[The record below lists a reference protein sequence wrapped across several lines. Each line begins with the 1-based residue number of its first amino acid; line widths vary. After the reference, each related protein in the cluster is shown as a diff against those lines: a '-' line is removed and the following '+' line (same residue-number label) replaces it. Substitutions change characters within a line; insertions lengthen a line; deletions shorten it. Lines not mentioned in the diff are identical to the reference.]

1 MKLLMIAGLTAL
13 ALVVAA
19 TNVPRSH
26 PSSVSHTS
34 VAGMPTV
41 QEQDKLP
48 VDSSRETTAAASER
62 VQMNGS
68 GNSSRVE
75 QLDASDGLSACAA
88 PSRAVFQK
96 LMKIGLIPARSPTSP
111 GN

>member
-13 ALVVAA
+13 ALFLAA

-34 VAGMPTV
+34 VAGMPVV

-48 VDSSRETTAAASER
+48 VEDFDDRS
-62 VQMNGS
+62 
-68 GNSSRVE
+68 
-75 QLDASDGLSACAA
+75 L
-88 PSRAVFQK
+88 VFPRGTQQ
-96 LMKIGLIPARSPTSP
+96 
-111 GN
+111 

>member
-13 ALVVAA
+13 ALFLAA

-34 VAGMPTV
+34 VAGMPAV

-48 VDSSRETTAAASER
+48 VEDFEDRS
-62 VQMNGS
+62 
-68 GNSSRVE
+68 
-75 QLDASDGLSACAA
+75 L
-88 PSRAVFQK
+88 VFPRGTQQ
-96 LMKIGLIPARSPTSP
+96 
-111 GN
+111 

>member
-26 PSSVSHTS
+26 PSSVSRTS

-48 VDSSRETTAAASER
+48 VEDFEDRS
-62 VQMNGS
+62 
-68 GNSSRVE
+68 
-75 QLDASDGLSACAA
+75 L
-88 PSRAVFQK
+88 VFPRGAQQ
-96 LMKIGLIPARSPTSP
+96 
-111 GN
+111 